1 MPIEYES
8 FSLGA
13 GVGATLGILATALT
27 NHVLATVRDA
37 RNRHI
42 EVFNKEADALAR
54 VLREEREYPHS
65 GCDPDF
71 SAFRRVLKSRE
82 LAKFD
87 QAVEAYNSA
96 KANAQLT
103 IDDIL
108 QSNIVR
114 ISGHSSYKDPA
125 PIIAAVDWL
134 LAFTKRR

>member
-1 MPIEYES
+1 MPIEFGS
-8 FSLGA
+8 FSLGFIA
-13 GVGATLGILATALT
+13 GSLIIATAS
-27 NHVLATVRDA
+27 HFLAKSRDA
-37 RNRHI
+37 QNRHI
-42 EVFNKEADALAR
+42 DVFNKEADALAK

-65 GCDPDF
+65 SCEPGF

-87 QAVEAYNSA
+87 QAVEAYTSA
-96 KANAQLT
+96 KTSAQLT

-125 PIIAAVDWL
+125 PIIAAVDRL
-134 LAFTKRR
+134 LVFTKRR

>member
-1 MPIEYES
+1 MPIEYGS

-13 GVGATLGILATALT
+13 IAGSFATAIVAHLLATD
-27 NHVLATVRDA
+27 RDT

-71 SAFRRVLKSRE
+71 SAFRRVLKKRE
-82 LAKFD
+82 LVKFD
-87 QAVEAYNSA
+87 KAVETYNSA

-103 IDDIL
+103 IDEIL
-108 QSNIVR
+108 QGGVVR
-114 ISGHSSYKDPA
+114 VSPYSSYKDPE
-125 PIIAAVDWL
+125 PIIAAVDRL
-134 LAFTKRR
+134 LVFTKRR